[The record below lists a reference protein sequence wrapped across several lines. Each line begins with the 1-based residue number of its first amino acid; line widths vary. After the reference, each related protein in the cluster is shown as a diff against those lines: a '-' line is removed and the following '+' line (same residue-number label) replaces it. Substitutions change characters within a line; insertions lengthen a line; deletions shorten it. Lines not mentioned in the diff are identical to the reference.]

1 MESIIENLI
10 LINNYKVN
18 YDDKASL
25 ANDVEI
31 NEMLKYVLILLIIV
45 IEKKIFLFVKVTS
58 LVVTMVIK

>member
-45 IEKKIFLFVKVTS
+45 VEKKIFLFVKVTS